1 MPYPRFDKLPEAKRT
16 RLVDVAAQEFAAR
29 GFAEASINRILE
41 RAGMSKGAAYYYFE
55 DKLDLFVAVVRSC
68 SERLRLVDQSV
79 DPARLDATTFWPTF
93 AALHREPLL
102 RSFEQPWLFGALKA
116 AGRLP
121 PETREREPVARV
133 TREITD
139 HVTAL
144 LKQGQALGLI
154 RTDLPDEL
162 LVTWLQGLDR
172 ASDDWLLAHWR
183 ELDREAVAQISA
195 ATVEAMRHAVAPA

>member
-68 SERLRLVDQSV
+68 SERLRLVEQSV

-121 PETREREPVARV
+121 P
-133 TREITD
+133 
-139 HVTAL
+139 
-144 LKQGQALGLI
+144 
-154 RTDLPDEL
+154 PD
-162 LVTWLQGLDR
+162 
-172 ASDDWLLAHWR
+172 A
-183 ELDREAVAQISA
+183 
-195 ATVEAMRHAVAPA
+195 